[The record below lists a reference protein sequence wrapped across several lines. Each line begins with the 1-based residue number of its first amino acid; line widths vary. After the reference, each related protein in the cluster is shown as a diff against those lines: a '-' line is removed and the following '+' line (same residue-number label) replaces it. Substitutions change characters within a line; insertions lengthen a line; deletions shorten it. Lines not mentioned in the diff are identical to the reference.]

1 MSVGEYLK
9 TVRIKKN
16 IQIQTVS
23 KELHISFFYLNAI
36 ENDEFSKTP
45 GGAFTIGY
53 IRSYA
58 NYLNLD
64 SNEIV
69 NKFKTQVTLSEIP
82 EPIEL
87 SKPVEVFYSPIKIIS
102 FFIIVSIS
110 ITFYVLF
117 IDKFNSQPEYAIT
130 PNIPE
135 DLETIIE
142 ENEVKVAL
150 LKLKKD
156 NNKEIIQQADIYN
169 IKTSDDSKKVIKE
182 NQLLAIASK
191 PTDLDKQELKSL
203 ISLKAIKPTWIQ
215 LRDINNQIIFSK
227 LMDINDVYNY
237 SINDEFIITTGN
249 AGNVIVSIGGN
260 VMGKLGKQGE
270 VIDSINILPDYFS
283 N

>member
-1 MSVGEYLK
+1 
-9 TVRIKKN
+9 
-16 IQIQTVS
+16 
-23 KELHISFFYLNAI
+23 
-36 ENDEFSKTP
+36 
-45 GGAFTIGY
+45 
-53 IRSYA
+53 
-58 NYLNLD
+58 LD

-87 SKPVEVFYSPIKIIS
+87 PKPVEVFYSPIKIIS

-130 PNIPE
+130 PNISE

-150 LKLKKD
+150 SKLKKD

-169 IKTSDDSKKVIKE
+169 IKTSDDSLNAIKE
-182 NQLLAIASK
+182 NQLFAIASK
-191 PTDLDKQELKSL
+191 PTNLDKQELKNL
-203 ISLKAIKPTWIQ
+203 ISLKVIKPTWIQ
-215 LRDINNQIIFSK
+215 LRDVNNQIIFSK

-237 SINDEFIITTGN
+237 SINDEFIVTTGN
-249 AGNVIVSIGGN
+249 AGNIIVSIGGN

>member
-9 TVRIKKN
+9 KVRIKKN
-16 IQIQTVS
+16 IKIQTVS

-45 GGAFTIGY
+45 GGAFTVGY
-53 IRSYA
+53 IRAYA

-87 SKPVEVFYSPIKIIS
+87 PKPVEVFYSPIKIIS

-142 ENEVKVAL
+142 EHEVKVAL
-150 LKLKKD
+150 SKLKKD
-156 NNKEIIQQADIYN
+156 NNKEIIQQVDIYN
-169 IKTSDDSKKVIKE
+169 IKTLDDSIKAIKD
-182 NQLLAIASK
+182 NQLFAIASK
-191 PTDLDKQELKSL
+191 PTNLDKQELKNL
-203 ISLKAIKPTWIQ
+203 ISLKVIKPTWIQ
-215 LRDINNQIIFSK
+215 LRDVNNQIIFSK

-237 SINDEFIITTGN
+237 SINDEFIVTTGN

>member
-1 MSVGEYLK
+1 M
-9 TVRIKKN
+9 
-16 IQIQTVS
+16 
-23 KELHISFFYLNAI
+23 
-36 ENDEFSKTP
+36 
-45 GGAFTIGY
+45 
-53 IRSYA
+53 
-58 NYLNLD
+58 
-64 SNEIV
+64 
-69 NKFKTQVTLSEIP
+69 
-82 EPIEL
+82 
-87 SKPVEVFYSPIKIIS
+87 
-102 FFIIVSIS
+102 
-110 ITFYVLF
+110 F

-150 LKLKKD
+150 SKLKKD

-182 NQLLAIASK
+182 NQLFAIASK

-203 ISLKAIKPTWIQ
+203 ISLKVIKPTWIQ